1 MFQSRSAQRSQHRAA
16 GLAGDYYTGTSD
28 KDFAAYLAGM
38 REETT
43 RRALESAYRA
53 LDYSQV
59 QGNRPPTTDE
69 LRLIRDDI
77 AAREPRDQRE
87 ADLISRQLA
96 WIDQKLAQAG

>member
-1 MFQSRSAQRSQHRAA
+1 
-16 GLAGDYYTGTSD
+16 
-28 KDFAAYLAGM
+28 
-38 REETT
+38 
-43 RRALESAYRA
+43 
-53 LDYSQV
+53 
-59 QGNRPPTTDE
+59 